1 MSLRRMACRFVALLL
16 ISIAPVV
23 VLAQSVAR
31 PDWKVGDSW
40 TVAVSVNAGF
50 GASTRRE
57 EARTVKEAGDGGYVL
72 EFIAKAAD
80 GTVAAPE
87 TNNFSRDLNF
97 IAPSGGVSGGP
108 QEFKWLQWPLEPG
121 KSYQFET
128 MVQNSVATWK
138 GKIVG
143 WEEVVVPAGKFKALR
158 LEFDRSGPF
167 RYAAQD
173 SVWYAPDA
181 KAVVK
186 RIQSRPGGNRA
197 NDVTTNELFSYKLN

>member
-1 MSLRRMACRFVALLL
+1 MSTLQSFGKAFIIALVAA
-16 ISIAPVV
+16 APVLA
-23 VLAQSVAR
+23 LAQVAAR

-40 TVAVSVNAGF
+40 TVAVSVNAGV

-57 EARTVKEAGDGGYVL
+57 EVRTVKEAGETGYVL
-72 EFIAKAAD
+72 EFVAKAAD
-80 GTVAAPE
+80 GTMTAPE
-87 TNNFSRDLNF
+87 TSNFSRDLNF
-97 IAPSGGVSGGP
+97 IAPSGGANGGP

-121 KSYQFET
+121 KSDQFET
-128 MVQNSVATWK
+128 MAQNSVATWK
-138 GKIVG
+138 GKVAG

-197 NDVTTNELFSYKLN
+197 NDVTTIELLSYKLN

>member
-1 MSLRRMACRFVALLL
+1 MSTQEVFRKAVIVALVAA
-16 ISIAPVV
+16 APVLA
-23 VLAQSVAR
+23 LAQAAPR

-40 TVAVSVNAGF
+40 TVAVSVNAGV

-57 EARTVKEAGDGGYVL
+57 EVRTVKEAGETGYVL
-72 EFIAKAAD
+72 EFVAKAAD
-80 GTVAAPE
+80 GTSAAPE
-87 TNNFSRDLNF
+87 TNNFSRNLNF
-97 IAPSGGVSGGP
+97 IAPSGGANGGP

-121 KSYQFET
+121 TSYQFDT

-138 GKIVG
+138 GKIAG
-143 WEEVVVPAGKFKALR
+143 WEEIVVPAGKFKALR

-181 KAVVK
+181 KTVVK

-197 NDVTTNELFSYKLN
+197 NDVTTTELLSYKLN